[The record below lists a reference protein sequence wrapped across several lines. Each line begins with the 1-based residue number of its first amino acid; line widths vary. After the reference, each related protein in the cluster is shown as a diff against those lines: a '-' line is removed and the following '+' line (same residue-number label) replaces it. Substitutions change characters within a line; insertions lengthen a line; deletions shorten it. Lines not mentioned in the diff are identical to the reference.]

1 MQATLEQ
8 VKVLE
13 FTKNSQDDFKISA
26 FAGAG
31 KTSTLRMLAKEFNK
45 LSFLYLA
52 FNKDI
57 KKEAEES
64 FTRNVYCTT
73 YHALARRAMQ
83 IDNSNYKNK
92 LNLKLKT
99 SEIVKIL
106 KVDQQDFCNPYS
118 VLPIIKKTLAN
129 FKISSSFDFHESH
142 IDLESIIELTGVPTE
157 QSRIAT
163 FVYKMAKKYWQYETD
178 CEKEFPMDHDTY
190 LKMWH
195 LADPKIDVDAIFF
208 DEAQDANAVI
218 LDIVR
223 MQNCRKIFVGD
234 THQKI
239 YSWRGAVNAMESLKI
254 PELSLTQSFRFGVNI
269 AKFANIILKKKGEKR
284 ELLGFDKIQSKLGS
298 IDETKKFTH
307 LCRTNAELVM
317 QAIFYAS
324 QNKKI
329 YLMGTEAE
337 LFNRCKQAYLLFA
350 NKKDLLPINC
360 EFKTYKSWNDFVAI
374 AKGNRENN
382 ILVKVV
388 LKFQEQLPQRIDEIK
403 KYLANE
409 KDANVILC
417 SAHKSKGLQWEQVRI
432 GSDFSFK
439 IEEEQNLFYV
449 ASTRAIEVLD
459 ISNCENILKE
469 II

>member
-1 MQATLEQ
+1 MQATSEQ
-8 VKVLE
+8 IKVLE
-13 FTKNSQDDFKISA
+13 FTKNSLDDFKISA

-31 KTSTLRMLAKEFNK
+31 KTSTLRMLAKEFDK

-118 VLPIIKKTLAN
+118 VLPIIRKTLAN

-157 QSRIAT
+157 QSRLAT

-195 LADPKIDVDAIFF
+195 LADPQIDVDAIFF
-208 DEAQDANAVI
+208 DEAQDANPVI

-223 MQNCRKIFVGD
+223 MQKCRKIFVGD

-254 PELSLTQSFRFGVNI
+254 PELSLTQSFRFGVEI
-269 AKFANIILKKKGEKR
+269 AKFANTILKKKGEKR
-284 ELLGFDKIQSKLGS
+284 ELIGFDKISSKICD

-317 QAIFYAS
+317 QAIFYA
-324 QNKKI
+324 NEKKKI
-329 YLMGTEAE
+329 HLMGTENE
-337 LFNRCKQAYLLFA
+337 LFTRCQQAYLLYA
-350 NKKDLLPINC
+350 NKKELLPNC
-360 EFKTYKSWNDFVAI
+360 EFKLYKSWNDFVAL
-374 AKGNRENN
+374 AKSNRENN
-382 ILVKVV
+382 ILVKVIQ
-388 LKFQEQLPQRIDEIK
+388 KFEDQLPQKIEEIK
-403 KYLANE
+403 NYLSNE
-409 KDANVILC
+409 KEAQIILC

-449 ASTRAIEVLD
+449 ACTRATKVLD
-459 ISNCENILKE
+459 VSKCENILKE

>member
-1 MQATLEQ
+1 MQATSEQ
-8 VKVLE
+8 IKVLE

-31 KTSTLRMLAKEFNK
+31 KTSTLRMLATELNK

-64 FTRNVYCTT
+64 FSKNVYCTT

-83 IDNSNYKNK
+83 IDNSNYKIK

-129 FKISSSFDFHESH
+129 FKTSSSFDFHESH
-142 IDLESIIELTGVPTE
+142 IDLESIIELTGVPIE

-163 FVYKMAKKYWQYETD
+163 FVYKMAKKYWQFETNI
-178 CEKEFPMDHDTY
+178 EKEFPMDHDTY

-195 LADPKIDVDAIFF
+195 LSDPQIEVDAIFF
-208 DEAQDANAVI
+208 DEAQDANPVI

-223 MQNCRKIFVGD
+223 MQKCRKIFVGD

-239 YSWRGAVNAMESLKI
+239 YSWRGAVNAMESLSI
-254 PELSLTQSFRFGVNI
+254 HELSLTQSFRFGAEI
-269 AKFANIILKKKGEKR
+269 AKFANTILKKKGEKR
-284 ELLGFDKIQSKLGS
+284 ELLGFDKIHSKLAS
-298 IDETKKFTH
+298 IDESKKFTH

-317 QAIFYAS
+317 QAIIYAG
-324 QNKKI
+324 QKKKI
-329 YLMGTEAE
+329 HLMGTEAE
-337 LFNRCKQAYLLFA
+337 LFTRCQHAYLLYA
-350 NKKDLLPINC
+350 NKKDLLPINS
-360 EFKTYKSWNDFVAI
+360 EFKLYKSWNDFVAFS
-374 AKGNRENN
+374 KTNRENN
-382 ILVKVV
+382 ILVKVIQ
-388 LKFQEQLPQRIDEIK
+388 KFQEQLPQRIDDIK
-403 KYLANE
+403 KYLSNE
-409 KDANVILC
+409 NEAQVILC

-432 GSDFSFK
+432 ANDFNFK
-439 IEEEQNLFYV
+439 SEEELNLYYV
-449 ASTRAIEVLD
+449 ACTRATHILD
-459 ISNCENILKE
+459 IALCELTKELKL
-469 II
+469 